1 MLHDRGD
8 FFTFYQLDFSFL
20 KVKFLL
26 VSVIF
31 RIFAKEMTLERRML
45 AQAKKE
51 YNTRFLPTAPTY
63 KGGRS
68 QMYGRP
74 PLFMRPTARDQRN
87 PISVPVLPRLFPC

>member
-51 YNTRFLPTAPTY
+51 YNTRFLPTDPTY

-74 PLFMRPTARDQRN
+74 PLFIRPTAQ
-87 PISVPVLPRLFPC
+87 IWLHLASLPVT

>member
-1 MLHDRGD
+1 MLYDRGD
-8 FFTFYQLDFSFL
+8 FFTSYQLDFSFL

-31 RIFAKEMTLERRML
+31 RIFVKEMTLERRML

-74 PLFMRPTARDQRN
+74 PLLMRPTAQ
-87 PISVPVLPRLFPC
+87 IWLHQASLPVT

>member
-51 YNTRFLPTAPTY
+51 YNTRFLPTAPTC

-74 PLFMRPTARDQRN
+74 PLFMRPPAQIWLH
-87 PISVPVLPRLFPC
+87 PASLPVT

>member
-1 MLHDRGD
+1 MIEAT
-8 FFTFYQLDFSFL
+8 FFTSYQLDFSFL

-51 YNTRFLPTAPTY
+51 YNTRFLPSAPTY

-68 QMYGRP
+68 PKSGYT
-74 PLFMRPTARDQRN
+74 LLL
-87 PISVPVLPRLFPC
+87 SLLPRGISPVA